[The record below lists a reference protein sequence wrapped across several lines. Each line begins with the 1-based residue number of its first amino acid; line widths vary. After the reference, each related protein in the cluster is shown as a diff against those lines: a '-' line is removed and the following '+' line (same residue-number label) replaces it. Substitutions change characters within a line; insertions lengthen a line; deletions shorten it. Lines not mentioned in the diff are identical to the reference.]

1 MSNRVSRQL
10 AEIALRVTDIAVMR
24 DFYRD
29 AIGLDLI
36 REAETFVF
44 FKVADGLAGHTQVLA
59 LFDRS
64 SQDGYVAPEGKR
76 TTVDHLAFSICKT
89 DFDSEDQRLQSLGC
103 DLSYAYHD
111 WVKWRSLYVV
121 DPEGNLVEFVCY
133 DPDSK

>member
-29 AIGLDLI
+29 VIGLELI

-44 FKVADGLAGHTQVLA
+44 FRVADGLAGHTQVLA

-64 SQDGYVAPEGKR
+64 SQDGYVAPDGKR
-76 TTVDHLAFSICKT
+76 TTVDHLAFTIRKK
-89 DFDSEDQRLQSLGC
+89 DFDIEYHRLKSFVC
-103 DLSYAYHD
+103 DLSYAYPD
-111 WVKWRSLYVV
+111 CLKWRSL
-121 DPEGNLVEFVCY
+121 
-133 DPDSK
+133 